1 MKNCQSKISLA
12 TCHYCQSSWQFSQSS
27 SPKPPLDHLTPGP
40 NSRDSLGPAEWYR
53 VVKHLHIDIVY
64 NTSTFSFNPPPTPP
78 QPRRKKWSLTRCGKD
93 PCRIVLTQSPEWRSH
108 TKRPL
113 KQMLESVFRYCHLL
127 FVITYSWPGSTCD
140 HPMSVRCY
148 TRESSASV
156 LLQPKLLLVELKESL
171 EEQNSPDKSD
181 PKSGCIQTLPPEYG
195 PLEPAGHNLF
205 HHVRK
210 NDWRPWHFVRPLRQ
224 VVAFLWAPVSS
235 YPTHTAFLWFDK
247 GAGSFH
253 IHRKTMKEL
262 CILAVLG
269 VREQPNLAQ
278 NLVTHRHW

>member
-1 MKNCQSKISLA
+1 MSSQNRLKIRRMKNCQSKISLA

-156 LLQPKLLLVELKESL
+156 LFQPEHLLGESKETWRTKTHL
-171 EEQNSPDKSD
+171 TRVIQNQDVFRY
-181 PKSGCIQTLPPEYG
+181 C
-195 PLEPAGHNLF
+195 H
-205 HHVRK
+205 
-210 NDWRPWHFVRPLRQ
+210 
-224 VVAFLWAPVSS
+224 
-235 YPTHTAFLWFDK
+235 
-247 GAGSFH
+247 
-253 IHRKTMKEL
+253 
-262 CILAVLG
+262 
-269 VREQPNLAQ
+269 Q
-278 NLVTHRHW
+278 NLVSENLQDTTFSTM